1 MSKAIGIDIGGTGIK
16 GALVN
21 TKKGVLLSER
31 IRFDTPE
38 GASPEEVIAKV
49 AEIVEQLDSDKDTPI
64 GICFPALIKNGVTLS
79 AANVSKEWVGFKAEK
94 LFSKYL
100 NRKVVLLNDADAA
113 GVAEI
118 KYGAGQERKG
128 LVLMVT
134 LGTGIGTALFM
145 NGKLIPNSELGHLE
159 IDGVDYESK
168 ASYAAKE
175 REGLGFADWAKRLT
189 KYFNMV
195 DRLLSPDLVIIGGG
209 VSKQHE
215 EFLPL
220 IETNIKMVPAESKN
234 NAGIIGAAFIA
245 RRRLKPD

>member
-21 TKKGVLLSER
+21 TKRGLLLSER
-31 IRFDTPE
+31 IRFDTPD
-38 GASPEEVIAKV
+38 GASPEEVIDKV
-49 AEIVEQLDSDKDTPI
+49 AEIVEHLDSDKDTPI
-64 GICFPALIKNGVTLS
+64 GICFPAIIKDGVTLS
-79 AANVSKEWVGFKAEK
+79 AANVSKDWVGFKAEK
-94 LFSKYL
+94 LFSKAL

-159 IDGVDYESK
+159 IDGVDYEIK

-175 REGLGFADWAKRLT
+175 REGLSFADWAKRLT

-195 DRLLSPDLVIIGGG
+195 DRLLSPDLIIIGGG

-245 RRRLKPD
+245 RRRLKPE

>member
-21 TKKGVLLSER
+21 TKKGQLVSER
-31 IRFDTPE
+31 IRFDTPD
-38 GASPEEVIAKV
+38 GATPEEVIAKV
-49 AEIVEQLDSDKDTPI
+49 AEIVDQLDSDKDTPI
-64 GICFPALIKNGVTLS
+64 GICFPAIIKDGVTLS
-79 AANVSKEWVGFKAEK
+79 AANVSKDWVGVKAEK
-94 LFSKYL
+94 LFSKAL

-134 LGTGIGTALFM
+134 LGTGIGTALFW

-159 IDGVDYESK
+159 IDGVDYESM
-168 ASYAAKE
+168 ASFSAKE
-175 REGLGFADWAKRLT
+175 RENLSFADWAKRLT

-195 DRLLSPDLVIIGGG
+195 DRLLSPDLIIVGGG

-245 RRRLKPD
+245 RRRLKPE